1 MRTRTLAKKEEEEKE
16 NETPSLNPIQARR
29 PISISIPSLPKDL
42 TPFLVLL
49 IIIASF
55 LLGMLFTKVQY
66 LEKGSTTVAAANTG
80 TQPSQAPQG
89 NQPSQAPVKANVG
102 VGHFPVKG
110 DKNAK
115 VTVIEFA
122 DFRCPFCEKVFTD
135 VESQLQKDY
144 IDTGKVKFY
153 FRQYAFLGPASTV
166 AANAAECANE
176 QNKFWDMHDYLYK
189 NQPSESDT
197 SMYTTDNLTQ
207 IAGTLGMNTDQF
219 RTCLS
224 SNKYNKNV
232 TDDFTAGQK
241 AGVSATPTFYIDGNQ
256 LVGAQPYSAF
266 QTLIDQE
273 LKK

>member
-1 MRTRTLAKKEEEEKE
+1 MK
-16 NETPSLNPIQARR
+16 SR
-29 PISISIPSLPKDL
+29 PSIPSLPKDM
-42 TPFLVLL
+42 TPFLVIL

-55 LLGMLFTKVQY
+55 LLGMLITKVQY
-66 LEKGSTTVAAANTG
+66 LEKTTTVAAVNAG
-80 TQPSQAPQG
+80 AQPSQAPQG
-89 NQPSQAPVKANVG
+89 NQQPQPTLGKQNVDN
-102 VGHFPVKG
+102 GHFPVKG
-110 DKNAK
+110 QESAK

-135 VESQLQKDY
+135 VEPQLQKDY

-219 RTCLS
+219 RTCLDS
-224 SNKYNKNV
+224 KKYDKNV